1 LLYFPFTNTI
11 MDNKIDQQFND
22 YLVYSE
28 CADEDLINIVLERLN
43 INILIKGI
51 APVYQLRQQYLV
63 YNVFSIIS
71 GF

>member
-1 LLYFPFTNTI
+1 

>member
-1 LLYFPFTNTI
+1 MLYFPFTNTI